1 MMKYQ
6 RIRDL
11 REDADLT
18 QRQVGEAIN
27 VPQRTYAYY
36 ESGQRMLPPQ
46 VLCALADFYHVSVD
60 YLLGRTEKREMN
72 RRAKGKPQ
80 SGRIKKESPRR
91 GMLCGRGQIFLG
103 IDQLWLE

>member
-60 YLLGRTEKREMN
+60 YLLGLTDDDAPSRPPAG
-72 RRAKGKPQ
+72 RADR
-80 SGRIKKESPRR
+80 SE
-91 GMLCGRGQIFLG
+91 
-103 IDQLWLE
+103 

>member
-1 MMKYQ
+1 MFTPILLWGDTMMKYQ

-60 YLLGRTEKREMN
+60 YLLGRTEKRDVN
-72 RRAKGKPQ
+72 R
-80 SGRIKKESPRR
+80 
-91 GMLCGRGQIFLG
+91 
-103 IDQLWLE
+103 

>member
-1 MMKYQ
+1 MEKYQ

-36 ESGQRMLPPQ
+36 ESGQRMVPPS
-46 VLCALADFYHVSVD
+46 VLCALADFYRVSVD
-60 YLLGRTEKREMN
+60 YILGRTDKRQVGDGVVPQDN
-72 RRAKGKPQ
+72 GTQRRQ
-80 SGRIKKESPRR
+80 
-91 GMLCGRGQIFLG
+91 
-103 IDQLWLE
+103 